1 MQNSNLEYFLDRLNK
16 LKLKADQ
23 FDFDKELVY
32 FNDVEDLVKEIFSGE
47 SFKLVDNLNNAMT
60 EYTKTLS
67 ELENL
72 LDEVKKL

>member
-32 FNDVEDLVKEIFSGE
+32 SNDVEDLVKEIFSGE